1 MPTVGGP
8 VRPAKRE
15 RPHDSALPAEIAMIR
30 WLTILV
36 LALGSAAAGLQPAA
50 AAEAVSPADASGVRA
65 VVQGQLDALAA
76 DDAAKAFSY
85 ASPDLR
91 LAFGTPDR
99 FMAMV
104 RRSYAVVLRPA
115 AVAFAAPEANGAEIL
130 QRVHFT
136 DPGGVLWLAI
146 YRLQRQDDNNWR
158 IAGCQLLQSRAQ
170 AT

>member
-1 MPTVGGP
+1 
-8 VRPAKRE
+8 
-15 RPHDSALPAEIAMIR
+15 MIR
-30 WLTILV
+30 WLPILV
-36 LALGSAAAGLQPAA
+36 LAIASAMSVWQPAA
-50 AAEAVSPADASGVRA
+50 ADEVVSQADASGVRA
-65 VVQGQLDALAA
+65 VVQAQLDAFAA
-76 DDAAKAFSY
+76 DDAASAFSY

-115 AVAFAAPEANGAEIL
+115 AVAYAAPEASGSEIL

-136 DPGGVLWLAI
+136 DASGVLWLAI

-158 IAGCQLLQSRAQ
+158 IAGCELVQSRARS
-170 AT
+170 T